1 MTARPKPPHMR
12 IVRSAGALVW
22 RLRPEANPISG
33 TMIPAK
39 RQDIQVLIV
48 HRPRYDDWS
57 WPKGK
62 REPGEAIPATA
73 VREVEEETGVPIRL
87 GAPLTVQRYR
97 LGARV
102 TKEVHYWVGFPDVS
116 KETLRARPLAPLA
129 STKEID
135 KCQWVGPRKA
145 MRMLT
150 RRGDRRLLEELL
162 TRLAERTLYTRTL
175 AVVRH
180 AKAIKRSHWENGE
193 MTRPLSRRGSSQ
205 VLRLIPALSALGI
218 NQIIT
223 SPWRRCVATVAP
235 YATLSGAP
243 VKTEASFTEDAY
255 RGDFSQMRAV
265 VRGLLT
271 ESQLDAPAAP
281 LAICVHRPTIPGIIG
296 ELAPLTPN
304 KLGRLLPQNDPYLK
318 TAGMLLV
325 HIADYPEPRVV
336 DLEVFRLDP

>member
-1 MTARPKPPHMR
+1 MR

-22 RLRPEANPISG
+22 RLRPEANPIPG
-33 TMIPAK
+33 TMIPAQ

-116 KETLRARPLAPLA
+116 PETLRARPLAPLA

-135 KCQWVGPRKA
+135 KCQWVGARKA
-145 MRMLT
+145 MRLLT

-175 AVVRH
+175 AVLRH
-180 AKAIKRSHWENGE
+180 AKATKRSHWEGTE
-193 MTRPLSRRGSSQ
+193 ITRPLSRRGSSQ
-205 VLRLIPALSALGI
+205 VLRLLPALSALGI

-235 YATLSGAP
+235 YATLSGTP
-243 VKTEASFTEDAY
+243 LKTEASFTEDAY
-255 RGDFSQMRAV
+255 REDPSKMRSV

-271 ESQLDAPAAP
+271 ESKLNAPATP

-304 KLGRLLPQNDPYLK
+304 NLGRLLPQDDPYLK

>member
-33 TMIPAK
+33 TSLPAK
-39 RQDIQVLIV
+39 RQDIEVLIV

-97 LGARV
+97 LGSGV
-102 TKEVHYWVGFPDVS
+102 TKEVYYWVGFPDVS
-116 KETLRARPLAPLA
+116 KETLRARPLAPPA
-129 STKEID
+129 PSKEID
-135 KCQWVGPRKA
+135 KSQWVGARKA

-162 TRLAERTLYTRTL
+162 TRLAEHTLVTRTV
-175 AVVRH
+175 AVLRH
-180 AKAIKRSHWENGE
+180 AKATKRSRWEHGE

-235 YATLSGAP
+235 YATLSGTPLKMEPA
-243 VKTEASFTEDAY
+243 FTEDAY
-255 RGDFSQMRAV
+255 RENPAAMRKAV
-265 VRGLLT
+265 RRLL
-271 ESQLDAPAAP
+271 LDAPADQP
-281 LAICVHRPTIPGIIG
+281 PDSLAICVHRPTIPGIIG

-304 KLGRLLPQNDPYLK
+304 NLGRILPQRDPYLK
-318 TAGMLLV
+318 TAGMLIAHL
-325 HIADYPEPRVV
+325 ADYPETRIV
-336 DLEVFRLDP
+336 DLELFRLDP

>member
-22 RLRPEANPISG
+22 RLRPEANPIPG
-33 TMIPAK
+33 TMIPAQ

-116 KETLRARPLAPLA
+116 PETLRARPLAPLA

-135 KCQWVGPRKA
+135 KCQWVGARKA
-145 MRMLT
+145 MRLLT

-175 AVVRH
+175 AVLRH
-180 AKAIKRSHWENGE
+180 AKATKRSHWEGTE

-205 VLRLIPALSALGI
+205 VLRLLPALSALGI

-235 YATLSGAP
+235 YATLSGTP
-243 VKTEASFTEDAY
+243 LTTEASFTEDAY
-255 RGDFSQMRAV
+255 REDSSKMRSV

-271 ESQLDAPAAP
+271 ESKLDAPASP

-304 KLGRLLPQNDPYLK
+304 NLGRLLPQDDPYLK

-336 DLEVFRLDP
+336 DLEVFHLDP

>member
-22 RLRPEANPISG
+22 RLRPEANPIPG
-33 TMIPAK
+33 TMIPAQ

-116 KETLRARPLAPLA
+116 PETLRARPLAPLA

-135 KCQWVGPRKA
+135 KCQWVGARKA
-145 MRMLT
+145 MRLLT

-175 AVVRH
+175 AVLRH
-180 AKAIKRSHWENGE
+180 AKATKRSHWEGTE

-205 VLRLIPALSALGI
+205 VLRLLPALSALGI

-235 YATLSGAP
+235 YATLSGTP
-243 VKTEASFTEDAY
+243 LKTEASFTEDAY
-255 RGDFSQMRAV
+255 REDSSKMRSV

-271 ESQLDAPAAP
+271 KSKLDAPASP

-296 ELAPLTPN
+296 DLAPLTPN
-304 KLGRLLPQNDPYLK
+304 NLGRLLPQDDPYLK